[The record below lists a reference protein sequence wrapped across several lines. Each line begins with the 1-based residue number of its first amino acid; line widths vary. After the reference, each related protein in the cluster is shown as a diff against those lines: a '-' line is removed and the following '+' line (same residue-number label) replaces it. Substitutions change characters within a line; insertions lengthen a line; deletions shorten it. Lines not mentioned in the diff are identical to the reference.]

1 MYLGDDR
8 NLGERA
14 QWVVEQTVVVGKQ
27 LGDEDIESS
36 GELKL
41 EIDLEERVKV
51 RIYIQ
56 YEN

>member
-1 MYLGDDR
+1 M
-8 NLGERA
+8 
-14 QWVVEQTVVVGKQ
+14 VEQTVVVGKQ